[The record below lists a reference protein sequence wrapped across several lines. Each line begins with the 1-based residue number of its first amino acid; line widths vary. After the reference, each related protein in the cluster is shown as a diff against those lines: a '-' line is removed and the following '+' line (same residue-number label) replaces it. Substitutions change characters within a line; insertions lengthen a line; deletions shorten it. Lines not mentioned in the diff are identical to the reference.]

1 MVKVKKYEQNM
12 KMVLKYQQILL
23 FNCVLFV
30 LFYGYFRIN
39 LYKFL

>member
-23 FNCVLFV
+23 FNCVFL
-30 LFYGYFRIN
+30 YGYFRIN

>member
-23 FNCVLFV
+23 FNCVFFV
-30 LFYGYFRIN
+30 WVFPNKSI
-39 LYKFL
+39 